1 MISIIPARK
10 GSKGV
15 LNKNFRMIPDL
26 NINLVDLTILQAV
39 LSKKFEKI
47 IVTCDC
53 DYIPNESIRKL
64 IDIPF
69 VIIRRPSSF
78 ALDKSP
84 VEDAIMHLY
93 KENQIKHFD
102 MICLLQ
108 PTSPMRTPESIALVV
123 DYFKISGTPVTGVTN
138 VGDKHPSRM
147 YQIEDLNLIRI
158 WEETATR
165 RQDLSNIYLRNGLF
179 YLFNFKD
186 ILKNK
191 RITDLDFRAF
201 NVPSQQSLNIDEV
214 DDWYMLEIKA
224 SKGELD
230 WVKKYIF

>member
-15 LNKNFRMIPDL
+15 LNKNFRTIPGL

-47 IVTCDC
+47 IITCDC
-53 DYIPNESIRKL
+53 DYIPNKSIRKL
-64 IDIPF
+64 IDISF
-69 VIIRRPSSF
+69 VIVKRPPDL

-93 KENQIKHFD
+93 KEDHIKCFD
-102 MICLLQ
+102 KICLLQ
-108 PTSPMRTPESIALVV
+108 PTSPMRIPESIALVV
-123 DYFKISGTPVTGVTN
+123 DFFRISGTPVTGVTN

-147 YQIEDLNLIRI
+147 YQIKDSNLIRI
-158 WEETATR
+158 WEEPAIR
-165 RQDLSNIYLRNGLF
+165 RQDLTNIYLRNGLF
-179 YLFNFKD
+179 YLFKFKD

-201 NVPSQQSLNIDEV
+201 DVPSQQSLNIDEV
-214 DDWYMLEIKA
+214 EDWHMLETKA